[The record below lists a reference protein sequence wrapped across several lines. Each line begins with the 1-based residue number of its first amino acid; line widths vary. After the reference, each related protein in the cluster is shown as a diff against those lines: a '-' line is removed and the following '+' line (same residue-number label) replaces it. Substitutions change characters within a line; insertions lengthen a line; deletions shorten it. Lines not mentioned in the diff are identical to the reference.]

1 MQTIQTET
9 SLEIE
14 TLRLKKAALV
24 FRAINHPLRQQFLQ
38 LLHKHQRMDVT
49 SLYVKLRMEQSVT
62 SQHLS
67 ILRKA
72 GFVNT
77 KRDGKQVFYSVNY
90 ERLADVTDHAKA
102 LIQAN

>member
-14 TLRLKKAALV
+14 TLRLRKAALV

-90 ERLADVTDHAKA
+90 ERLADVTNHAKA